1 MVEILRARSPLHLLV
16 RELLTNF
23 VRELDVNQAGQIIS
37 NHYEILGVKSSAS
50 IKEIR
55 AAHRAMVRKLHPDAD
70 GLETADFS
78 LALAAVSEAWS
89 VLSNTAS
96 RQLYDQSLTV
106 KSKRQPASNPQR
118 PSVDKDD
125 FSFGSDFGIDFADE
139 ADFEI
144 PLVVVRAKVPWRFML
159 SLVAVGALLILFL
172 QSTASPSIPQGPD
185 SLIQS
190 GSCVAFDS
198 TQAVYEVSCDG
209 PNDGVVRQ
217 LIGFD
222 RICSSDTFG
231 YRDRQGM
238 GIACLEP

>member
-1 MVEILRARSPLHLLV
+1 
-16 RELLTNF
+16 
-23 VRELDVNQAGQIIS
+23 
-37 NHYEILGVKSSAS
+37 
-50 IKEIR
+50 
-55 AAHRAMVRKLHPDAD
+55 MVRKLHPDAN
-70 GLETADFS
+70 GLQTADFS

-89 VLSNTAS
+89 ILGNTTS
-96 RQLYDQSLTV
+96 RRLYDESLTA
-106 KSKRQPASNPQR
+106 KSRFRQVPNPKKQNT
-118 PSVDKDD
+118 VE
-125 FSFGSDFGIDFADE
+125 FSDEFADQPE
-139 ADFEI
+139 FEV
-144 PLVVVRAKVPWRFML
+144 PLVVVRAKIPWRFML
-159 SLVAVGALLILFL
+159 SLVVIGALLIMFL

-222 RICSSDTFG
+222 KTCSSDTFG

>member
-1 MVEILRARSPLHLLV
+1 
-16 RELLTNF
+16 
-23 VRELDVNQAGQIIS
+23 
-37 NHYEILGVKSSAS
+37 
-50 IKEIR
+50 
-55 AAHRAMVRKLHPDAD
+55 MVRKLHPDAG

-89 VLSNTAS
+89 VLGNTTS
-96 RQLYDQSLTV
+96 RRLYDESLTA
-106 KSKRQPASNPQR
+106 KSRYRQAPNPKKQ
-118 PSVDKDD
+118 STVE
-125 FSFGSDFGIDFADE
+125 FADE
-139 ADFEI
+139 FADEPEFEI
-144 PLVVVRAKVPWRFML
+144 PRVVVRAKVPWRFML

-172 QSTASPSIPQGPD
+172 HSTASSNIQQGPD

-222 RICSSDTFG
+222 RTCSSDTFG

>member
-1 MVEILRARSPLHLLV
+1 
-16 RELLTNF
+16 
-23 VRELDVNQAGQIIS
+23 
-37 NHYEILGVKSSAS
+37 
-50 IKEIR
+50 
-55 AAHRAMVRKLHPDAD
+55 MVRKLHPDAE
-70 GLETADFS
+70 GLETANFS

-89 VLSNTAS
+89 ILGNTTS
-96 RQLYDQSLTV
+96 RRLYDESLTL
-106 KSKRQPASNPQR
+106 KPKREPTSNPRR
-118 PSVDKDD
+118 PSVDEDN
-125 FSFGSDFGIDFADE
+125 FSFSSDFVDE
-139 ADFEI
+139 IEFEI
-144 PLVVVRAKVPWRFML
+144 PLVVVRAKIPWRFML
-159 SLVAVGALLILFL
+159 SLVVIGALLIMFL

-222 RICSSDTFG
+222 KTCSSDTFG

>member
-1 MVEILRARSPLHLLV
+1 M
-16 RELLTNF
+16 
-23 VRELDVNQAGQIIS
+23 
-37 NHYEILGVKSSAS
+37 
-50 IKEIR
+50 
-55 AAHRAMVRKLHPDAD
+55 RKLHPDAN
-70 GLETADFS
+70 GLGTADFS

-89 VLSNTAS
+89 VLGNPTS
-96 RQLYDQSLTV
+96 RRLYDESLTA
-106 KSKRQPASNPQR
+106 KSRYRQAPNPKKQNT
-118 PSVDKDD
+118 VE
-125 FSFGSDFGIDFADE
+125 FADE
-139 ADFEI
+139 PELEI
-144 PLVVVRAKVPWRFML
+144 PLVVVRAKIPWRFML

-185 SLIQS
+185 SLINS

-222 RICSSDTFG
+222 KTCSSDTFG

>member
-1 MVEILRARSPLHLLV
+1 M
-16 RELLTNF
+16 
-23 VRELDVNQAGQIIS
+23 S

-55 AAHRAMVRKLHPDAD
+55 TAHRAMVRKLHPDAN
-70 GLETADFS
+70 GLGTANFS

-89 VLSNTAS
+89 VLGNPTS
-96 RQLYDQSLTV
+96 RRLYDESLTA
-106 KSKRQPASNPQR
+106 KSRYRQAPNLKKQNT
-118 PSVDKDD
+118 VE
-125 FSFGSDFGIDFADE
+125 FADE
-139 ADFEI
+139 FTDEPEFEV
-144 PLVVVRAKVPWRFML
+144 PQVVVRAKIPWRFML

-185 SLIQS
+185 SLINS

-222 RICSSDTFG
+222 KTCSSDTFG

>member
-1 MVEILRARSPLHLLV
+1 
-16 RELLTNF
+16 
-23 VRELDVNQAGQIIS
+23 
-37 NHYEILGVKSSAS
+37 
-50 IKEIR
+50 
-55 AAHRAMVRKLHPDAD
+55 MVRKLHPDAN
-70 GLETADFS
+70 GLGTADFS

-89 VLSNTAS
+89 VLGNPTS
-96 RQLYDQSLTV
+96 RRLYDESLTA
-106 KSKRQPASNPQR
+106 KSRYRQAPNPKKQNT
-118 PSVDKDD
+118 VE
-125 FSFGSDFGIDFADE
+125 FADE
-139 ADFEI
+139 PELEI
-144 PLVVVRAKVPWRFML
+144 PLVVVRAKIPWRFML

-185 SLIQS
+185 SLINS

-222 RICSSDTFG
+222 KTCSSDTFG

>member
-1 MVEILRARSPLHLLV
+1 M
-16 RELLTNF
+16 
-23 VRELDVNQAGQIIS
+23 
-37 NHYEILGVKSSAS
+37 
-50 IKEIR
+50 
-55 AAHRAMVRKLHPDAD
+55 RKLHPDAN
-70 GLETADFS
+70 GLGTANFS

-89 VLSNTAS
+89 VLGNPTSRRLYDESLTAKSRYRQAPNPKKQNTAE
-96 RQLYDQSLTV
+96 
-106 KSKRQPASNPQR
+106 
-118 PSVDKDD
+118 
-125 FSFGSDFGIDFADE
+125 FADE
-139 ADFEI
+139 LADEFVDQPEFEI
-144 PLVVVRAKVPWRFML
+144 PLVVVRAKIPWRFML
-159 SLVAVGALLILFL
+159 SLVAVGALLIMFL

-222 RICSSDTFG
+222 KTCSSDTFG